1 VSAKIERPLYVFD
14 TSALLALFRREP
26 GWEVVQAALGESV
39 VCAINLTETITKL
52 TRKGAEPRL
61 VERYLR
67 GLPMPILPWDEELA
81 WESRDLAPLA
91 WTRGI
96 SLADRACLAM
106 ARHLDAAAM
115 TSDTE
120 WAKLGVNVRVV
131 LFRMGTRP

>member
-1 VSAKIERPLYVFD
+1 MSAKIERPLYILD
-14 TSALLALFRREP
+14 TSALLALFRSEP
-26 GWEVVQAALGESV
+26 GWDVVQAALGESA
-39 VCAINLTETITKL
+39 VCAINLTEIITKL
-52 TRKGAEPRL
+52 IRKGGEPRR

-91 WTRGI
+91 WTRVI
-96 SLADRACLAM
+96 SLAGRACLAM

-120 WAKLGVNVRVV
+120 WAKLGVNVSVV
-131 LFRMGTRP
+131 LFRQGTRP